1 VLLALGLALVD
12 ALGDVRRLLGQ
23 EVGDEDLVGVEDVVV
38 VHVADV
44 ADRGADDFLEV
55 DLGLGREL
63 AGDDDVVAL
72 HEGLAG
78 DAGEAVLGEARVED
92 GIRDAV
98 GDLVGV
104 AFADRLG
111 GEGVGNGTGHKEPN
125 AKEKPGLSK
134 QASKYLDGK
143 MCH

>member
-1 VLLALGLALVD
+1 
-12 ALGDVRRLLGQ
+12 
-23 EVGDEDLVGVEDVVV
+23 
-38 VHVADV
+38 
-44 ADRGADDFLEV
+44 
-55 DLGLGREL
+55 
-63 AGDDDVVAL
+63 VVAL
-72 HEGLAG
+72 DEGLAG

-111 GEGVGNGTGHKEPN
+111 GEGVGYGTGHKTPD
-125 AKEKPGLSK
+125 AKGKPGLSK
-134 QASKYLDGK
+134 HASKYLDGK